1 MSNDTHTS
9 PLAQAGEP
17 DAPRKPRLALMGEF
31 SAGKSTL
38 SNLLLGADPLPV
50 KVTAT
55 RLPPIWISY
64 GDEPAMREDMQ
75 GNCSPI
81 DIQALEKVQLEDTR
95 LIRLYLK
102 SDVLQLCDL
111 IDMPGISDPNMA
123 SDVWQNVIG
132 EADNVIWCSH
142 ATQAW
147 RQSEAAVWESLG
159 EDLRAK
165 SLLLLTRFDKLL
177 TDRDKSRVLTRVR
190 RETDGLFS
198 DIYPVCL
205 TDALVAGEDRALW
218 DKSGA
223 GVMVE
228 RLIDLLVNPDGP
240 SHGTYEVG
248 KAAPKRRAEDQAQ
261 KSDQTPV
268 LDKARDQAPEGTSGE
283 ACQTVRVM
291 PSRVRAK
298 SSGDNRVRP
307 PAKDNRAAAREAA
320 LTGLS
325 GNA

>member
-1 MSNDTHTS
+1 MTNDT
-9 PLAQAGEP
+9 QAPTE
-17 DAPRKPRLALMGEF
+17 ATVVPRKPRLALMGEF

-55 RLPPIWISY
+55 RLPPVWIAY
-64 GDEPAMREDMQ
+64 GDGPAMREDMS

-81 DIQALEKVQLEDTR
+81 DVDALESVELEDTR

-102 SDVLQLCDL
+102 SDMLRLCDL

-123 SDVWQNVIG
+123 SEVWQNVIG

-147 RQSEAAVWESLG
+147 RQSEAAVWESLSD
-159 EDLRAK
+159 DLRDK

-177 TDRDKSRVLTRVR
+177 TDRDRTRVMARVR
-190 RETDGLFS
+190 RETAGLFS

-205 TDALVAGEDRALW
+205 TEALSAGEDRARW

-228 RLIDLLVNPDGP
+228 RLIDLLINPDGP
-240 SHGTYEVG
+240 THDTYEIS
-248 KAAPKRRAEDQAQ
+248 KTEPKRRAEDQAQ
-261 KSDQTPV
+261 CETTDS
-268 LDKARDQAPEGTSGE
+268 APINAAGE
-283 ACQTVRVM
+283 DCKTVRVM
-291 PSRVRAK
+291 PSRVRAR
-298 SSGDNRVRP
+298 SGNDSRVRP
-307 PAKDNRAAAREAA
+307 PAKGNKVTTREAVLA
-320 LTGLS
+320 GLP
-325 GNA
+325 GDA

>member
-1 MSNDTHTS
+1 MTNDTHT
-9 PLAQAGEP
+9 PAGDTP
-17 DAPRKPRLALMGEF
+17 ATSRKPRLALMGEF

-64 GDEPAMREDMQ
+64 GDEPACREDMH
-75 GNCSPI
+75 GNQTPI
-81 DIQALEKVQLEDTR
+81 DIHALETIQLENTR

-102 SDVLQLCDL
+102 SDILQLCDL

-159 EDLRAK
+159 DDFRAK

-177 TDRDKSRVLTRVR
+177 TERDRNRVLARVR
-190 RETDGLFS
+190 RETAGLFS

-205 TDALVAGEDRALW
+205 TEALVAGDDRDLW
-218 DKSGA
+218 NKCGA
-223 GVMVE
+223 GPMVE
-228 RLIDLLVNPDGP
+228 RLIDLLVNPDGS
-240 SHGTYEVG
+240 SHGTYATSEI
-248 KAAPKRRAEDQAQ
+248 ALKRRTGDKAQDQAVNSTGDRPAENAFQ
-261 KSDQTPV
+261 EDCK
-268 LDKARDQAPEGTSGE
+268 
-283 ACQTVRVM
+283 TVRVM

-298 SSGDNRVRP
+298 PAGNNRARP
-307 PAKDNRAAAREAA
+307 PAKGARAAELA
-320 LTGLS
+320 GLP

>member
-1 MSNDTHTS
+1 MTNDTHAPIGETS
-9 PLAQAGEP
+9 
-17 DAPRKPRLALMGEF
+17 APRKPRLALMGEF

-55 RLPPIWISY
+55 RLPPIWIAY
-64 GDEPAMREDMQ
+64 GDEPACREDML
-75 GNCSPI
+75 GNQSPI
-81 DIQALEKVQLEDTR
+81 DIHALESVQLEDTR
-95 LIRLYLK
+95 LIRIYLK
-102 SDVLQLCDL
+102 SDILRLCDL

-147 RQSEAAVWESLG
+147 RQSEAAVWETLSDQLH
-159 EDLRAK
+159 EK

-177 TDRDKSRVLTRVR
+177 TERDRTRVLARVR
-190 RETDGLFS
+190 RETAGLFS
-198 DIYPVCL
+198 DMYPVCL
-205 TDALVAGEDRALW
+205 TEALVAGEDRNRW
-218 DKSGA
+218 DNSGA

-228 RLIDLLVNPDGP
+228 RLIDLLMKPDGP
-240 SHGTYEVG
+240 SHGTYEASDVTPPAKTKPNTQTG
-248 KAAPKRRAEDQAQ
+248 VQAAVAAPAEATGDD
-261 KSDQTPV
+261 SN
-268 LDKARDQAPEGTSGE
+268 
-283 ACQTVRVM
+283 TVRVM

-298 SSGDNRVRP
+298 SSGGNRVRP
-307 PAKDNRAAAREAA
+307 LSKANGGAA
-320 LTGLS
+320 LADLP

>member
-1 MSNDTHTS
+1 MTNDTHT
-9 PLAQAGEP
+9 PAGDTP
-17 DAPRKPRLALMGEF
+17 APRKPRLALMGEF

-64 GDEPAMREDMQ
+64 GDEPAVREDMQ

-81 DIQALEKVQLEDTR
+81 DIHALEQVQLEDTR

-102 SDVLQLCDL
+102 SEILQLCDL

-123 SDVWQNVIG
+123 ADVWQNVIG

-147 RQSEAAVWESLG
+147 RQSEAAVWETLS
-159 EDLRAK
+159 DQMRDK
-165 SLLLLTRFDKLL
+165 SLLLLTRFDKIL
-177 TDRDKSRVLTRVR
+177 TERDRTRVLSRVR
-190 RETDGLFS
+190 RETAGLFS

-205 TDALVAGEDRALW
+205 TEALVAGDDRDRW

-240 SHGTYEVG
+240 SHGTYEG
-248 KAAPKRRAEDQAQ
+248 PQAAPNRRAEDQAA
-261 KSDQTPV
+261 SAPHSESRPE
-268 LDKARDQAPEGTSGE
+268 ARPEDE
-283 ACQTVRVM
+283 CKTVRVM
-291 PSRVRAK
+291 PSRVRAR
-298 SSGDNRVRP
+298 STGDSQVRP
-307 PAKDNRAAAREAA
+307 PAKGRRPAARQA
-320 LTGLS
+320 GLA
-325 GNA
+325 GQPADA